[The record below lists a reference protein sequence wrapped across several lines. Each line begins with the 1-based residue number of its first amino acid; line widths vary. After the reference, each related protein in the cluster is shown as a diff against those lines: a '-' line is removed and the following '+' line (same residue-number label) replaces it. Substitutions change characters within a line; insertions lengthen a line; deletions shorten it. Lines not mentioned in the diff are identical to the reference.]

1 MSTPISSIIDRIAAA
16 GTAYESK
23 QIGSRESLIEL
34 SRDLI
39 ATLEIPSEFLQ
50 RSFWA
55 EVCVEKLALQTCFVT
70 DEFQPALS
78 AHCKYAVQVK
88 LFQHLR
94 DAGDDGVGSEE
105 LAEKTGTDVLL
116 LERIMRHLI
125 AMKMITFFKGRFFGT
140 ALSHGLAADNYQQ
153 SIDFCYDVARP
164 AFNVFPEHFKKAG
177 YRPRITFTNGP
188 LQAAHGTDL
197 PFFDWLVATPPHL
210 EEFDAFM
217 SAYRAGKA
225 DWCSPGFYPVEEQL
239 IQGFDPSNNEVLLV
253 DVGGGRGHDTLSFS
267 AQYAHPGKLVLQD
280 REAVITSIQDKEALP
295 FGCEAHDFFTPQPI
309 QAARAYLLHS
319 ILHDWDD
326 EAGIRILE
334 NLKPALKAGYSRVLL
349 NEIVLSEE
357 NPMIAATSMDMMM
370 MAHMGVRER
379 TEVEWKAIIAKAGLR
394 FVRTYNYPGVAE
406 SVIEAELL

>member
-1 MSTPISSIIDRIAAA
+1 MSTPISSIIERIAAA
-16 GTAYESK
+16 GTAYESN

-55 EVCVEKLALQTCFVT
+55 E
-70 DEFQPALS
+70 PALS

-253 DVGGGRGHDTLSFS
+253 DVG
-267 AQYAHPGKLVLQD
+267 KLVLQD
-280 REAVITSIQDKEALP
+280 REAVITSIQDKQALP
-295 FGCEAHDFFTPQPI
+295 FGCATHDFFTPQPI

-357 NPMIAATSMDMMM
+357 NPTIAATSMDMMM

-394 FVRTYNYPGVAE
+394 FVRTYSYPGVAE